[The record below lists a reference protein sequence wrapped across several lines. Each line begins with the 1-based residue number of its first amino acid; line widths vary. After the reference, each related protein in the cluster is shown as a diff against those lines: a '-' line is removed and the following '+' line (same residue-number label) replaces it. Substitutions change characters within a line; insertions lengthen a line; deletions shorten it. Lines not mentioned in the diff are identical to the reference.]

1 MERHLSQYM
10 HCLTSSSGSVA
21 IRRGTF
27 SLVASVDG
35 SAPRRQATIEDG
47 WGDLRCV
54 TERENDHWRL
64 VVEGDA
70 SSFADFVPV

>member
-1 MERHLSQYM
+1 M
-10 HCLTSSSGSVA
+10 
-21 IRRGTF
+21 
-27 SLVASVDG
+27 ASVDG